1 MPEQSA
7 RIEGLIQ
14 KLESSADPGSLSTA
28 RELVESVMELYGA
41 GLQRITE
48 ILARKGE
55 TGRQLLDEFGRDE
68 LLGNLLAGMGLH
80 PQDLESRVRG
90 AIDKINSRLGAR
102 GTVEWVSLEAG
113 ILRLRVR
120 SSSGSLKV
128 RVEEAMYEAAPD
140 LTQIVVIEEQGAASG
155 FVPLEALTAGV
166 NGKGAHP

>member
-7 RIEGLIQ
+7 HIEELIQ
-14 KLESSADPGSLSTA
+14 KLEASADAGSLATA

-41 GLQRITE
+41 GLKRITE

-55 TGRQLLDEFGRDE
+55 AGRQILEDLGRDE
-68 LLGNLLAGMGLH
+68 LVGNLLAGMGLH

-90 AIDKINSRLGAR
+90 AIEKVNARLGAR

-113 ILRLRVR
+113 ILRLRLK
-120 SSSGSLKV
+120 SSAGSPKA

-140 LTQIVVIEEQGAASG
+140 LAQVVIEEQGAASG
-155 FVPLEALTAGV
+155 FVPLESLTAGA
-166 NGKGAHP
+166 NGRGAHT